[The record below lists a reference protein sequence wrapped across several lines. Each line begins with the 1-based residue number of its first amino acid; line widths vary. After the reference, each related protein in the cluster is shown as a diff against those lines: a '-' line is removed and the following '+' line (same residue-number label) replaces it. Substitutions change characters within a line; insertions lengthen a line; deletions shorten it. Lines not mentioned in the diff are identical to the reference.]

1 VLSKDNNLTLKAM
14 NDKMFKQLTEIHD
27 F

>member
-14 NDKMFKQLTEIHD
+14 NDKMFKQLSYD